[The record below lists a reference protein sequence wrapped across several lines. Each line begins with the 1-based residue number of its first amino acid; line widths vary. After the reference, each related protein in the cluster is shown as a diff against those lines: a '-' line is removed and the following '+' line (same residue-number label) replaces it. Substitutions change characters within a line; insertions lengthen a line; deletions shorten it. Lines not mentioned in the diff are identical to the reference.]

1 MSTEDTFENSKD
13 KLSGRLKEGVGK
25 LTGDKEVETEGKVQ
39 QGKADVADAVHD
51 AKDTV
56 KGAVDGLRGT
66 PDDSAR

>member
-13 KLSGRLKEGVGK
+13 KLSGRLKEGAGK

-39 QGKADVADAVHD
+39 QGKADVADAVQD